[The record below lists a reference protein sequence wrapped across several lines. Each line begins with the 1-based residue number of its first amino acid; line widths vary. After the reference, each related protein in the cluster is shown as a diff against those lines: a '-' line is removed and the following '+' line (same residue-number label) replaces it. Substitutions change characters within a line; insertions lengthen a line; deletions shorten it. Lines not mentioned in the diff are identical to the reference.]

1 MRTLAKII
9 STGLGIGYVQKGA
22 GTLAALATC
31 LIWYMARLQVANLFL
46 AVIVIAVLFVAGVW
60 SASLVEK
67 EWGEDHNR
75 VVIDEIFGMCVGLFL
90 LPVKWSYVIPAFLLF
105 RFFDIIKPLFIRKAE
120 ALPSGWGVM
129 ADDLLAGI
137 YSNLLLQWVV
147 KINLW

>member
-9 STGLGIGYVQKGA
+9 STGLGIGYVRKGA
-22 GTLAALATC
+22 GTLAALVTC
-31 LIWYMARLQVANLFL
+31 LFWYMAGQRANLFF
-46 AVIVIAVLFVAGVW
+46 AVIVITVLFIAGVW
-60 SASLVEK
+60 SASMVEK
-67 EWGEDHNR
+67 EWGEDNNR

-90 LPVKWSYVIPAFLLF
+90 LPVKWSYIIPAFLLF

-129 ADDLLAGI
+129 TDDLLAGI